1 MSQTSPSADAE
12 TPAATPLPGSHREL
26 LGVALP
32 LVISSGSAT
41 LMYVVDRV
49 FLTWYSPD
57 ALAAA
62 MPASMVHWSL
72 LAVPIGL
79 ALYTNTF
86 VAQYDG
92 AGRFERVTA
101 SLWQAIYLALAGGVF
116 LALMT
121 PFATSIFRLAGH
133 APAVQKLEVD
143 YFQVLCIG
151 SLPFLLSAALSGFF
165 TGRGKTAVVMW
176 INVVAALLN
185 TGLDYV
191 LIFGWGPLPGWGIT
205 GAAVATV
212 SAQATAVVLYIA
224 VLLGPGLRNRFGILV
239 HWRFDPELFRR
250 FLRYGL
256 PNGTMFLADVAG
268 FTVFL
273 LLLGTLGTEQLAA
286 TNLAFNIN
294 SMAFVPMLGM
304 GTAVMTLVGRRV
316 GEGQPELAVRT
327 TWTAFGLASVY
338 MLFCA
343 SMFLFAA
350 DLILMPYA
358 AQADPVQF
366 ALVRKHVVM
375 LLRFIA
381 VYAFFDA
388 MIIVFSSAVRG
399 AGDTRFALVLT
410 FVAAWVV
417 MVLPTW
423 IAIRSDR
430 LTLYVG
436 WTACTGFIVVMG
448 LGFLW
453 RFVGGQWKSMTVIE
467 LDGQDTQPLGC
478 EPSLEPLAQS

>member
-1 MSQTSPSADAE
+1 
-12 TPAATPLPGSHREL
+12 
-26 LGVALP
+26 
-32 LVISSGSAT
+32 
-41 LMYVVDRV
+41 
-49 FLTWYSPD
+49 
-57 ALAAA
+57 
-62 MPASMVHWSL
+62 
-72 LAVPIGL
+72 
-79 ALYTNTF
+79 
-86 VAQYDG
+86 
-92 AGRFERVTA
+92 
-101 SLWQAIYLALAGGVF
+101 
-116 LALMT
+116 
-121 PFATSIFRLAGH
+121 
-133 APAVQKLEVD
+133 
-143 YFQVLCIG
+143 
-151 SLPFLLSAALSGFF
+151 
-165 TGRGKTAVVMW
+165 
-176 INVVAALLN
+176 
-185 TGLDYV
+185 
-191 LIFGWGPLPGWGIT
+191 
-205 GAAVATV
+205 
-212 SAQATAVVLYIA
+212 

-239 HWRFDPELFRR
+239 HWRFDPGLFRR

-268 FTVFL
+268 FTVFV